1 MSTKKSSPNFLQTP
15 EQVFNY
21 LKRSKDFELNQIL
34 EQSEVKTWL
43 ELKTE
48 MLSDNDWIIYLETR
62 KEKINTERKTKN
74 YVNKASGNANFAKA
88 GTQNLKKLTSDPKH
102 QRKAGVKGAEA
113 MRKINSQRLK
123 DLLLYSLEVL
133 PLEFTS
139 DDLLSLYNNNQ
150 QNTLFHKSHKLNKPI
165 SKQALKRWFSDK
177 YLKSQY
183 KVVPSSFDVNES
195 EDEFNVEA
203 PKEWNVTELTVGDT
217 ITSNMIKDSDLF
229 GWKKDGTDYKVVIVQ
244 PNIDPY
250 NEKFA
255 LNSSVE
261 TQLSKFFKLADKKY
275 ASDVDLL
282 LGPETAIS
290 AGFVESNIL
299 NESFFQYL
307 SLKGNKWKKQ
317 ITEK

>member
-1 MSTKKSSPNFLQTP
+1 
-15 EQVFNY
+15 
-21 LKRSKDFELNQIL
+21 
-34 EQSEVKTWL
+34 
-43 ELKTE
+43 

-165 SKQALKRWFSDK
+165 SFRNFKRKFLKESIDQELVVTIRNGNDFTYHNLTKVNNTVIDTMDNSIESTTDTNGQIKNK
-177 YLKSQY
+177 YYSNSTY
-183 KVVPSSFDVNES
+183 SFN
-195 EDEFNVEA
+195 
-203 PKEWNVTELTVGDT
+203 L
-217 ITSNMIKDSDLF
+217 IYI
-229 GWKKDGTDYKVVIVQ
+229 
-244 PNIDPY
+244 
-250 NEKFA
+250 
-255 LNSSVE
+255 
-261 TQLSKFFKLADKKY
+261 
-275 ASDVDLL
+275 
-282 LGPETAIS
+282 
-290 AGFVESNIL
+290 
-299 NESFFQYL
+299 
-307 SLKGNKWKKQ
+307 
-317 ITEK
+317 